1 MVKAGG
7 QNEQN
12 RSHSPV
18 NLASVLPLMKPW
30 LSTCC
35 HCWLF
40 LFLFAIVCQLID
52 QKCGGKVAVVEI
64 LMNSLLSRLVDSSH
78 VVRKFCIRGLGN
90 ISSVE
95 DSQVE
100 YMVRFLYTFF
110 ARWTRNTPEGTCFCW
125 VWFKRQYLVVV
136 SSNQKSLC
144 SSNISMFRTV
154 L

>member
-1 MVKAGG
+1 MTFFVRKTFQAGKI
-7 QNEQN
+7 EQN
-12 RSHSPV
+12 HFHSPV
-18 NLASVLPLMKPW
+18 NLASVLPLMKP
-30 LSTCC
+30 LIKHLLPLLIVS
-35 HCWLF
+35 F
-40 LFLFAIVCQLID
+40 FAIVCQLID

-110 ARWTRNTPEGTCFCW
+110 AR
-125 VWFKRQYLVVV
+125 
-136 SSNQKSLC
+136 
-144 SSNISMFRTV
+144 
-154 L
+154 